1 MKEKIIFKVENLISE
16 ANSLL
21 KLVNKHK
28 ENPSISRNK
37 AFDEAK
43 FSAFRTATLSFIN
56 SILGNA
62 SLYYGRFDSGVKH
75 YTDYNLVLAVELL
88 TRIKEDVK
96 DGWLTDVKSL
106 LSAEL
111 FNDFLEMAEHLISE
125 DYKDAAAVIIGSVL
139 EENLRLLCIKNK
151 IDIII
156 VDPKTNKAKY
166 KKAEMLN
173 VDLCKE
179 GVYNILVQKN
189 VTSWLALRN
198 SAAHGKY
205 QEYDLPQVNILL
217 HAVRDFAAKFL

>member
-1 MKEKIIFKVENLISE
+1 MKEKIILKVERLISE

-21 KLVNKHK
+21 KLINEQT

-56 SILGNA
+56 SILGSA
-62 SLYYGRFDSGVKH
+62 SLYYGRFDSGVKY

-125 DYKDAAAVIIGSVL
+125 DYKDASAVIIGSVL
-139 EENLRLLCIKNK
+139 EENLRLLCVKNK

-156 VDPKTNKAKY
+156 FDPKTSKPKY
-166 KKAEMLN
+166 KKAETLN

-205 QEYDLPQVNILL
+205 QEYDLSQVNILL
-217 HAVRDFAAKFL
+217 HSVRDFAAKFL